1 MTEQIKNLLAYQ
13 QADLAVDSAEKA
25 VKGSA
30 ERKKATV
37 MKQRYELAVE
47 ERKKLLGRKEK
58 IEKELTA
65 ITSDVE
71 KLTGLAAIDRA
82 QDVPEDNEAIQKL
95 LTDIDKLLNSL
106 RKLENQLKDI
116 HVAVETDEKK
126 INEYA
131 AVANKAREEFNINK
145 EAYEKLLDA
154 AKPEIDAC
162 KAEREKLKGAVEPT
176 LLHKYMALKKNKIVP
191 TAPIQDSRCGGCHM
205 EMPSFTVSN
214 AVKNGYCE
222 CENCG
227 RIVYIE

>member
-82 QDVPEDNEAIQKL
+82 QDVPEDSEAIQKL

-131 AVANKAREEFNINK
+131 AVANNC
-145 EAYEKLLDA
+145 LLYTSDA
-154 AKPEIDAC
+154 ADE
-162 KAEREKLKGAVEPT
+162 L
-176 LLHKYMALKKNKIVP
+176 
-191 TAPIQDSRCGGCHM
+191 
-205 EMPSFTVSN
+205 
-214 AVKNGYCE
+214 
-222 CENCG
+222 
-227 RIVYIE
+227 